1 MDIAHKT
8 DKMVKWKVS
17 LCDEA
22 DFLVST
28 FEVEAFSSH
37 SALMMALLKLIRN
50 WISDVWLS

>member
-1 MDIAHKT
+1 MGIAHKT

-28 FEVEAFSSH
+28 FEVEAFSR
-37 SALMMALLKLIRN
+37 I
-50 WISDVWLS
+50 VP